1 MNEPR
6 PRFSVVIPTRERPET
21 LSVSLGTCLDQDY
34 DDYEVVVCDNF
45 SGPTTRQVVEGLK
58 SPRIRYVRSDGPL
71 AMADNWDLAYRHSRG
86 DYVMFL
92 GDDDGLMPYA
102 LRELDALLRRSQVP
116 AITWNWAVY
125 AWPDVAVSGMANYLK
140 VGLER
145 RELLVDSRGLITDVL
160 AARAGVETLPNVY
173 HSVVSRA
180 VLERVR
186 AAAGRV
192 FAGFYPDTF
201 TSFAVAYLIDRH
213 LSVTVP
219 MTVIG
224 VSGTS
229 NGIATILLRGKHPVA
244 REFREANA
252 RRGTSIHPSVPD
264 LPIMWAVIA
273 DSFLTAKSALF
284 PNDERLTLD
293 RRQLAEHCVAAMP
306 ADNSAEQRSV
316 MDTVRETLQDDPFL
330 VAWFDQRYGAE
341 LPPIQPPGSLRPPR
355 LGFDGESLHLDASVF
370 NVSDVA
376 GAVRVSRHLLGIG
389 AEPITYEPLAPL
401 NTKPAP
407 SPQPGRGESRIRR
420 APAALLRRARRAA
433 SRRS

>member
-1 MNEPR
+1 
-6 PRFSVVIPTRERPET
+6 
-21 LSVSLGTCLDQDY
+21 
-34 DDYEVVVCDNF
+34 
-45 SGPTTRQVVEGLK
+45 
-58 SPRIRYVRSDGPL
+58 
-71 AMADNWDLAYRHSRG
+71 MAESNWDLAYRHSRG

-145 RELLVDSRGLITDVL
+145 RGPSRL
-160 AARAGVETLPNVY
+160 ARFDHRRPGRARRRGNPSKCLPQCCLPGRPRARACRGGPSLSQGSIRIP
-173 HSVVSRA
+173 SPASQSR
-180 VLERVR
+180 
-186 AAAGRV
+186 
-192 FAGFYPDTF
+192 F
-201 TSFAVAYLIDRH
+201 LIDRH

-306 ADNSAEQRSV
+306 ADRSAEQRSV
-316 MDTVRETLQDDPFL
+316 MDIVREHCKTTRSWWRGWTNDTVPSCRQYSHLARCGRRDSVSTARVFTSTRRRSTYRTSQAQFASP
-330 VAWFDQRYGAE
+330 ATSWA
-341 LPPIQPPGSLRPPR
+341 
-355 LGFDGESLHLDASVF
+355 LGP
-370 NVSDVA
+370 
-376 GAVRVSRHLLGIG
+376 SR
-389 AEPITYEPLAPL
+389 
-401 NTKPAP
+401 
-407 SPQPGRGESRIRR
+407 SPTNP
-420 APAALLRRARRAA
+420 
-433 SRRS
+433 SRR